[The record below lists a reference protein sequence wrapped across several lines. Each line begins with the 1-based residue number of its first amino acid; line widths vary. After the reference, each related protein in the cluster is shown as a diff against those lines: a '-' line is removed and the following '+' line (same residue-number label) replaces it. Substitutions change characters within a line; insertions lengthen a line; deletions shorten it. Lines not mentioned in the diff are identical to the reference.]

1 MAVGGS
7 GRARSGDGP
16 PPWSAARVAAG
27 RSIVPDTRNRL
38 ALLARGLI
46 AIAAS
51 SAILMAGLFGAVLPA
66 GIRW

>member
-1 MAVGGS
+1 M
-7 GRARSGDGP
+7 
-16 PPWSAARVAAG
+16 
-27 RSIVPDTRNRL
+27 PDTRNRL